1 MVQGQGFLMS
11 VPDSLSLHE
20 TQAVD
25 FRLYSLEGR
34 ASMVVLSMYV
44 GDFPSPEKLNQ
55 SVIDALNEKPSLADS
70 TIRWQSGAALLGRE
84 TLIRLGSG
92 THHPRFL
99 HVWYDSLSPRAAA
112 LDDSIIKT
120 IVANGTTNAY

>member
-1 MVQGQGFLMS
+1 
-11 VPDSLSLHE
+11 
-20 TQAVD
+20 
-25 FRLYSLEGR
+25 
-34 ASMVVLSMYV
+34 MVVLSMYV